1 MLFYDFYDII
11 YAFLIFMISFMIF
24 YDFLTTRK
32 LGYLRVIAP
41 QVSGLLAWSC
51 LGLVVLS
58 CLGSQVAIL
67 SEQELSRQESPSN
80 SAAPGFSNWPRRRH
94 GQQ

>member
-1 MLFYDFYDII
+1 
-11 YAFLIFMISFMIF
+11 MISFMIF
-24 YDFLTTRK
+24 MFFYDAKTWIPTRHRST
-32 LGYLRVIAP
+32 GVAHAVETRV

-67 SEQELSRQESPSN
+67 SQKELSRQESPSN